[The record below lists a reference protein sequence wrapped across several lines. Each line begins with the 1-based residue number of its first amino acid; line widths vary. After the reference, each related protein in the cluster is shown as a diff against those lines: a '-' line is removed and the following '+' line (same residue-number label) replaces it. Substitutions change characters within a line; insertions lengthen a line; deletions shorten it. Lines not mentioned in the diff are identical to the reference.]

1 MESEIGQKSTREFTY
16 RLRNLPHFELAGSAY
31 FLTFITVKQLAL
43 PNAAKNIVLSSIKF
57 HADKKYRLFACV
69 VMDDHVHMILL
80 PLEKA
85 NGEYYSIS
93 EIMHS
98 IKSYSANRIQRLSGV
113 IGSVWMDENYDR
125 VVRDEE
131 DLKEKLNYILN
142 NPLKS
147 GLADSPENYRWLFF
161 DCQE

>member
-1 MESEIGQKSTREFTY
+1 
-16 RLRNLPHFELAGSAY
+16 
-31 FLTFITVKQLAL
+31 
-43 PNAAKNIVLSSIKF
+43 
-57 HADKKYRLFACV
+57 LFACV